1 MRCFAAQETWVP
13 SPKADGRGGRFGLE
27 QPGCPDVAA
36 GSAGRRDVRASP
48 EVDVTTRTADT
59 EVTVVDDA
67 AVADEEAV
75 LRWFSEI
82 GGDPEARDRIALR
95 YQPLATYLAKRFAGR
110 GEIFE
115 DLVQI
120 ANVGLMNAIDRFD
133 PERGVRFSTY
143 AAATIVGELKRHFR
157 DRRWSMR
164 VPRRLQ
170 DIAVRITQTLPGLTQ
185 TLGRSPTVAELGTA
199 LDVSEEEVIEAME
212 ASYAYTASSLDS
224 PAREDGATP
233 MQTLGDVDGRYE
245 TLDMWVSL
253 APAIRSLSERNRHI
267 LYLRFF
273 KGMKQTEIASEVG
286 ISQMQ
291 VSRVL
296 SQTLERLRTAVD
308 EGSAGTDDGPL

>member
-1 MRCFAAQETWVP
+1 MTTTQTIE
-13 SPKADGRGGRFGLE
+13 DG
-27 QPGCPDVAA
+27 
-36 GSAGRRDVRASP
+36 
-48 EVDVTTRTADT
+48 
-59 EVTVVDDA
+59 TVSLIDAA

-75 LRWFSEI
+75 LRWFAEMAD
-82 GGDPEARDRIALR
+82 DPRARDRIALR

-120 ANVGLMNAIDRFD
+120 ANVGLLNAIDRFD
-133 PERGVRFSTY
+133 AERGVRFSTY

-170 DIAVRITQTLPGLTQ
+170 DAAVRITQTLPSLTQ
-185 TLGRSPTVAELGTA
+185 TLGRSPTVPELAKA
-199 LDVSEEEVIEAME
+199 LDLSDEEVIEAME
-212 ASYAYTASSLDS
+212 ASYAYSASSLDA

-233 MQTLGDVDGRYE
+233 MQTLGEEDGRYE

-253 APAIRSLSERNRHI
+253 APAIKSLSERNRRI

-273 KGMKQTEIASEVG
+273 KGMKQTEIATDVG

-296 SQTLERLRTAVD
+296 SQTLEKLRSSVD
-308 EGSAGTDDGPL
+308 GDGTGVDAGHV

>member
-1 MRCFAAQETWVP
+1 MTTNTID
-13 SPKADGRGGRFGLE
+13 SN
-27 QPGCPDVAA
+27 
-36 GSAGRRDVRASP
+36 
-48 EVDVTTRTADT
+48 VTI
-59 EVTVVDDA
+59 VDDA
-67 AVADEEAV
+67 AIADEEAV

-82 GGDPEARDRIALR
+82 GEDPGARDRIALR
-95 YQPLATYLAKRFAGR
+95 YQPLVTYLARRFAGR
-110 GEIFE
+110 GEIFD

-133 PERGVRFSTY
+133 PDRGVRFSTY

-157 DRRWSMR
+157 DRRWSLR

-170 DIAVRITQTLPGLTQ
+170 DLAVRITQTLPGLTQ
-185 TLGRSPTVAELGTA
+185 SLGRSPTVPELART
-199 LDVSEEEVIEAME
+199 LDVSDEEVIEAMD
-212 ASYAYTASSLDS
+212 ASYAYSASSLDV

-233 MQTLGDVDGRYE
+233 MQTLGGEDARFE

-253 APAIRSLSERNRHI
+253 APAIRSLSERNRRI

-273 KGMKQTEIASEVG
+273 KGMKQTEIAAEVG

-296 SQTLERLRTAVD
+296 SQTLAKLRESVDGEGTGID
-308 EGSAGTDDGPL
+308 EGHA

>member
-1 MRCFAAQETWVP
+1 VT
-13 SPKADGRGGRFGLE
+13 
-27 QPGCPDVAA
+27 
-36 GSAGRRDVRASP
+36 
-48 EVDVTTRTADT
+48 TTRTLDDT
-59 EVTVVDDA
+59 TVTVIDDE
-67 AVADEEAV
+67 AVADEEQV
-75 LRWFSEI
+75 LRWFGEVRD
-82 GGDPEARDRIALR
+82 GDAQARERIALR
-95 YQPLATYLAKRFAGR
+95 YQPLAAYLAKRFAGR

-133 PERGVRFSTY
+133 AERGVRFSTY

-170 DIAVRITQTLPGLTQ
+170 DVAVRITQTLPALTQ
-185 TLGRSPTVAELGTA
+185 SLGRSPTVPELARA
-199 LDVSEEEVIEAME
+199 LDISEEEVIEAME
-212 ASYAYTASSLDS
+212 ASYAYTASSLDA

-233 MQTLGDVDGRYE
+233 MQTLGADDGRFE

-253 APAIRSLSERNRHI
+253 APAIRSLSERNRRI

-273 KGMKQTEIASEVG
+273 RGMKQTEIAAEVG

-296 SQTLERLRTAVD
+296 SQTLEKLRASVDGDGTGID
-308 EGSAGTDDGPL
+308 EGRA

>member
-1 MRCFAAQETWVP
+1 M
-13 SPKADGRGGRFGLE
+13 
-27 QPGCPDVAA
+27 
-36 GSAGRRDVRASP
+36 
-48 EVDVTTRTADT
+48 TTTQTIEDDT
-59 EVTVVDDA
+59 VTVIDPA

-75 LRWFSEI
+75 LRWFAEI
-82 GGDPEARDRIALR
+82 ADDPRARDRIALR
-95 YQPLATYLAKRFAGR
+95 YQPLVRYLAKRFAGR

-120 ANVGLMNAIDRFD
+120 ANVGLLNAIDRFD
-133 PERGVRFSTY
+133 AERGVRFSTY

-170 DIAVRITQTLPGLTQ
+170 DAAVRITQTLPSLTQ
-185 TLGRSPTVAELGTA
+185 TLGRSPTVPELAKA
-199 LDVSEEEVIEAME
+199 LDLSEEEVIEAME
-212 ASYAYTASSLDS
+212 ASYAYSASSLDA
-224 PAREDGATP
+224 PAREDGTTP
-233 MQTLGDVDGRYE
+233 MQTLGEEDGRYE

-253 APAIRSLSERNRHI
+253 APAIKSLSERNRRI

-296 SQTLERLRTAVD
+296 SQTLEKLRASVD
-308 EGSAGTDDGPL
+308 GDGTGIDAGHA